1 MTYSQTLWAFFPSRS
16 GHTLRPSKKAH
27 NLLYSKGKLHSWIKK
42 KEPSKPR
49 TPVLKSL
56 KEGPISFPVNP
67 PLITTACAVQVAE
80 MLPSSPH
87 ILSELQTLLKNP
99 QSGVQE
105 VAVLLRQDQGLTAR
119 IVRIANSI
127 VFNRGEGVGSLEES
141 LGRIGYTEV
150 HRMAGAVVLRQL
162 SPIEFSFYPISQI
175 QFSRNSLLVAFLME
189 DISAHSGANPQVAY
203 TAGLLRSI
211 GKLVI
216 DTVARTDFSGRQAP
230 PIGEE
235 GLLAWEQD
243 FFGIT
248 HPEVASAVLRAWRFP
263 VEVFVPVRDHLLH
276 RLAVDP
282 LPSCKMLHLAAAT
295 ADQHGWGL
303 PGESIYWDAAE
314 ASREELGLSPPDLSE
329 MLKRAEE
336 QCEHVLSAWG

>member
-1 MTYSQTLWAFFPSRS
+1 
-16 GHTLRPSKKAH
+16 
-27 NLLYSKGKLHSWIKK
+27 
-42 KEPSKPR
+42 
-49 TPVLKSL
+49 
-56 KEGPISFPVNP
+56 
-67 PLITTACAVQVAE
+67 

-99 QSGVQE
+99 KNGVEE

-119 IVRIANSI
+119 VVRIANSI
-127 VFNRGEGVGSLEES
+127 VFNRGEAVGSLEES
-141 LGRIGYTEV
+141 LGRIGYAEV
-150 HRMAGAVVLRQL
+150 HRMAGAAVLRQL
-162 SPIEFSFYPISQI
+162 SPIEFSFYPISKI
-175 QFSRNSLLVAFLME
+175 EFSRNSLLVAFLME
-189 DISAHSGANPQVAY
+189 EIGAHSGANPQVAY

-216 DTVARTDFSGRQAP
+216 DTVARTDFSGLQAP

-282 LPSCKMLHLAAAT
+282 LPSCKMLNLAAAT

-303 PGESIYWDAAE
+303 PGESTYWGAAE
-314 ASREELGLSPPDLSE
+314 AIREELGLSPPDLSE
-329 MLKRAEE
+329 MLRRAEE
-336 QCEHVLSAWG
+336 QCEHVLSAVG